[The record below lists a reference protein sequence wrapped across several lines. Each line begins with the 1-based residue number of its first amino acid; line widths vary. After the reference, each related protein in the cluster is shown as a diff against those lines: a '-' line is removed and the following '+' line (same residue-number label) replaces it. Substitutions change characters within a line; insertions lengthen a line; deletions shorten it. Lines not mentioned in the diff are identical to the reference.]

1 MSVETSNSA
10 MLAASSIAC
19 PTVLLGPVSG
29 TSRATLAL
37 PLVTVWIGVGASA
50 CWTGAAGKGAA
61 VGGGA
66 VTMGCGRCSGA
77 GTARQL
83 GCERNTQG
91 GAQDDC
97 AKGKPGHAISG
108 GGERAEGSE
117 PPRTSKSTLLPG
129 TLVIVATPIGNLGDM
144 TRRAV
149 DSLTDAAVIA
159 CEDTRVTAK
168 LLSAYGIK
176 TPMLAYH
183 EHNAARM
190 RPLLIDRLKQ
200 GEIVALV
207 SDAGTPLVSDPGYKL
222 VEAAIAEDIPVTAAP
237 GASALLTAL
246 VLSGLPSDR
255 FLFAGFLPPKSPA
268 RRTEIR
274 TLAAVPATLIF
285 YEAPQRLAKALE
297 DLGRHAR
304 GPSRRGGA
312 GTDQAVRGDSARYA
326 RPALPRITVR
336 RSSPRVNSSSW
347 SARPAM
353 P

>member
-1 MSVETSNSA
+1 MRSPE
-10 MLAASSIAC
+10 
-19 PTVLLGPVSG
+19 
-29 TSRATLAL
+29 
-37 PLVTVWIGVGASA
+37 
-50 CWTGAAGKGAA
+50 
-61 VGGGA
+61 
-66 VTMGCGRCSGA
+66 
-77 GTARQL
+77 
-83 GCERNTQG
+83 E
-91 GAQDDC
+91 
-97 AKGKPGHAISG
+97 AK
-108 GGERAEGSE
+108 RAEGSE

-149 DSLTDAAVIA
+149 DSLADAAVIA
-159 CEDTRVTAK
+159 CEDTRVTAR

-222 VEAAIAEDIPVTAAP
+222 VEAAIAADIPVTAAP

-274 TLAAVPATLIF
+274 ALAAVPATLIF

-297 DLGRHAR
+297 DLADMLGPRPAAVAR
-304 GPSRRGGA
+304 ELTKRFEEVRRDTLDSLAAHYREAPQPKGEIVILVGSP
-312 GTDQAVRGDSARYA
+312 GDAVAETSEADLDVALAAALATHSVREAASLVAAETGLPRRAVYA
-326 RPALPRITVR
+326 RALKLR
-336 RSSPRVNSSSW
+336 
-347 SARPAM
+347 ADG
-353 P
+353 